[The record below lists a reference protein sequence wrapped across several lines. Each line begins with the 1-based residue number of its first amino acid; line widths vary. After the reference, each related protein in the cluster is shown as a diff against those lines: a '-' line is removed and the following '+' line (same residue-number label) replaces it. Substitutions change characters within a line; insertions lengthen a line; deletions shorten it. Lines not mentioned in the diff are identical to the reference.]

1 MPTRQC
7 ELQPAVDVEEPAR
20 AVTHK
25 DIADL
30 SRAGIGE
37 AVLIELIEMD
47 DIAHPLARPRLR
59 VSVLKILKRAGV
71 SDQVLL
77 ALLRSERSAAGH
89 RRGAARRTRR
99 SEGESSGRLPLEG
112 ARNARASDHVERAGA
127 RAHANPAGASNTRP
141 GGRPRHDMPSS
152 SRGER
157 SQLPVDDRSNRDD
170 PHPDHH
176 TSRADV
182 MRLVRQKAGRLPERA
197 KRDER

>member
-59 VSVLKILKRAGV
+59 VSVLKNTQACRGLRPGAAGV
-71 SDQVLL
+71 APQ
-77 ALLRSERSAAGH
+77 
-89 RRGAARRTRR
+89 
-99 SEGESSGRLPLEG
+99 
-112 ARNARASDHVERAGA
+112 
-127 RAHANPAGASNTRP
+127 
-141 GGRPRHDMPSS
+141 
-152 SRGER
+152 
-157 SQLPVDDRSNRDD
+157 
-170 PHPDHH
+170 
-176 TSRADV
+176 
-182 MRLVRQKAGRLPERA
+182 
-197 KRDER
+197 